1 MYVAELDVSFSL
13 IDVQYVFLEL
23 ENSEQFFLDFVESAF
38 QLSSEWSVPINSLQH
53 VMDRQAVAVITR

>member
-38 QLSSEWSVPINSLQH
+38 QLSSE
-53 VMDRQAVAVITR
+53 